1 MSVLNLKRLFALAI
15 ILILCSSALSIT
27 VLQPNA
33 EGEADSGIWRIE
45 KAVDFLINSQF
56 HQNLN
61 LCCEAPDVAPNMY
74 WLVSDNLWAWKAL
87 KAANESRLSNAA
99 EAGRIA
105 SAIENK
111 LKEKAQLHN
120 LPTDSNGFPVSFMH
134 EAVIGDVIPTL
145 HRTSTD

>member
-33 EGEADSGIWRIE
+33 GGEADSGVGRIE

-56 HQNLN
+56 NQNLN
-61 LCCEAPDVAPNMY
+61 LCREAPVYAPNTY

-87 KAANESRLSNAA
+87 KMANASGISNA
-99 EAGRIA
+99 
-105 SAIENK
+105 
-111 LKEKAQLHN
+111 
-120 LPTDSNGFPVSFMH
+120 V
-134 EAVIGDVIPTL
+134 EAVEQKDV
-145 HRTSTD
+145 S